1 MLNYLIIKSQI
12 KIIIYRF
19 RFIRKLLYKYK
30 NNKKLKIFDK
40 ANLKKNSIFVDL
52 GGNLGLVS
60 YYIHDKFDCNI
71 FIYEPNPIC
80 FDILINNFKNYK
92 KIHIFNKAVSNK
104 NGRSKLYF
112 SKENLDNINYHAA
125 NTLEKSKKNIDKKNF
140 KNIDLISIQKV
151 IKQHK
156 YIDLLKIDIEGSE
169 YKILPYITKNINK
182 FTKIYCEF
190 HGRDEKNR
198 FFTKKFRYWLKKINS
213 NKNYKKK
220 IIPWI

>member
-1 MLNYLIIKSQI
+1 MIDIQI
-12 KIIIYRF
+12 A
-19 RFIRKLLYKYK
+19 LELT
-30 NNKKLKIFDK
+30 
-40 ANLKKNSIFVDL
+40 
-52 GGNLGLVS
+52 
-60 YYIHDKFDCNI
+60 NI
-71 FIYEPNPIC
+71 
-80 FDILINNFKNYK
+80 
-92 KIHIFNKAVSNK
+92 
-104 NGRSKLYF
+104 
-112 SKENLDNINYHAA
+112 ENLDNINYHAA
-125 NTLEKSKKNIDKKNF
+125 STLEKSKKNIDKKNF